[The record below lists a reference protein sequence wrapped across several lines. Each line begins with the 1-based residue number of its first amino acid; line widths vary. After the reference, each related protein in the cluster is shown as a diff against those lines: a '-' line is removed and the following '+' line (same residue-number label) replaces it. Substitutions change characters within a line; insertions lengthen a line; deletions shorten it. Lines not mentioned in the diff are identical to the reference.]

1 MPRYLAALTILL
13 LLAMVITRL
22 LLVKRQ
28 GIAAMKFGETNK
40 TDFLIPPF
48 ALFYFY
54 IIFAAAFDFPTL
66 SDRQMFHYGPVEW
79 IGVAFCV
86 AGLSLLLSSLISFGS
101 SFRVG
106 IDTSRPDK
114 LITTG
119 VFKYSR
125 NPIYAAFAFVL
136 VGEFLVFLNW
146 ILLVY
151 VVAGF
156 WLLHRQVLREEEYL
170 TSHYGEEYAQYRRR
184 VRRYL

>member
-1 MPRYLAALTILL
+1 MPRYLAVLTILL
-13 LLAMVITRL
+13 LLAMVLTRL
-22 LLVKRQ
+22 LLLKRQ
-28 GIAAMKFGETNK
+28 GIAAMRFGETNK

-54 IIFAAAFDFPTL
+54 IIFAAAFGFPTL
-66 SDRQMFHYGPVEW
+66 SVRQIFHSGPLEW
-79 IGVAFCV
+79 IGVAFCL
-86 AGLSLLLSSLISFGS
+86 AGLSLLLWSLISFGK

-119 VFKYSR
+119 VFKHSR
-125 NPIYAAFAFVL
+125 NPIYVAFAFVL
-136 VGEFLVFLNW
+136 VGEFLIFPNW

-151 VVAGF
+151 ALAGF
-156 WLLHRQVLREEEYL
+156 WLFHRQVLREEEYL
-170 TSHYGEEYAQYRRR
+170 STHYREEYTRYRDR